1 MRPATL
7 GDGQGMVWVDYFIV
21 ALVILSALISLMRG
35 FVKEALS
42 LVTWIMAFWVSL
54 TFLDSLEAVLTRY
67 IETPSV
73 RMLVAFASLF
83 IVTLIIGAM
92 VNHFVSLAVKKTGLS
107 GTDRMI
113 GVLFGTARGVLVVAA
128 LVLLGVLTEVNRDPW
143 WNDSTFIPLLEPIAA
158 WMAGFLPEDMVQ
170 SVDTLGIP

>member
-1 MRPATL
+1 
-7 GDGQGMVWVDYFIV
+7 MVWVDYFIV

-42 LVTWIMAFWVSL
+42 LATWIMAFWVSL
-54 TFLDSLEAVLTRY
+54 TFVDALESVLSSH

-73 RMLVAFASLF
+73 RMLVAFSILF

-107 GTDRMI
+107 GTDRLI
-113 GVLFGTARGVLVVAA
+113 GVLFGTARGVLVVSA
-128 LVLLGVLTEVNRDPW
+128 LVLLGILTEVNRDPW
-143 WNDSTFIPLLEPIAA
+143 WNASAFIPLLEPIAA
-158 WMAGFLPEDMVQ
+158 WMAAFLPEHMVE
-170 SVDTLGIP
+170 SLDTLDL

>member
-1 MRPATL
+1 
-7 GDGQGMVWVDYFIV
+7 MVWVDYFIV

-42 LVTWIMAFWVSL
+42 LATWIMAFWVSL
-54 TFLDSLEAVLTRY
+54 TFVDALDALLANR

-73 RMLVAFASLF
+73 RVLVAFSSLF

-92 VNHFVSLAVKKTGLS
+92 VNHFVSLAVKKTGLG

-113 GVLFGTARGVLVVAA
+113 GVLFGLARGVLVVAA
-128 LVLLGVLTEVNRDPW
+128 LVLLGILTEVNQDPW
-143 WNDSTFIPLLEPIAA
+143 WSNSAFIPILEPVAA
-158 WMAGFLPEDMVQ
+158 WLASFLPPDMVGD
-170 SVDTLGIP
+170 VLTFNR